1 MNRKLLVRFSSAGWS
16 SDGWIPKTMSS
27 LTWPSTRRERMIG
40 RFLPQKWDSVCF
52 SINDWRRKCNK
63 IKSAESSRVMIKRYK
78 QMGFTNIYHTL
89 TSLQGI
95 SFNPCDSVLLH
106 LYFEVVEVCL
116 FSENTKE
123 WINCY
128 KDGDVSS
135 SVVFN
140 SGFSWVESLSYDR
153 NEWVELHKQMG
164 AAKAQII
171 LRDVDFQWLLQD
183 VLISKMS
190 MPLVRSCVDYVTK
203 AVDHSKTVV
212 TYSDF
217 INKDS
222 MAQSLERNRLS
233 QNELQLVLASTSI
246 AHAWLKLL
254 PCKTTGYLLSM
265 HLSRD
270 PKDQSKRYIPI
281 DCWKTQTNSIVTVS
295 SAHLHLW
302 GGSKVEGVGGLLSV
316 RRDALH
322 SMCHLELD
330 VKRHMPCTGG
340 ILVVWW
346 AIFFSKRMSTKTSNN
361 HTQHLNDN
369 QIQSM
374 NINEFCS
381 IESQS
386 TVGFW
391 SL

>member
-1 MNRKLLVRFSSAGWS
+1 M
-16 SDGWIPKTMSS
+16 
-27 LTWPSTRRERMIG
+27 
-40 RFLPQKWDSVCF
+40 
-52 SINDWRRKCNK
+52 
-63 IKSAESSRVMIKRYK
+63 
-78 QMGFTNIYHTL
+78 
-89 TSLQGI
+89 
-95 SFNPCDSVLLH
+95 LLH

-254 PCKTTGYLLSM
+254 PCKTTGYLSSM

-346 AIFFSKRMSTKTSNN
+346 AIFSKRMSTKTSK
-361 HTQHLNDN
+361 
-369 QIQSM
+369 
-374 NINEFCS
+374 
-381 IESQS
+381 
-386 TVGFW
+386 
-391 SL
+391 